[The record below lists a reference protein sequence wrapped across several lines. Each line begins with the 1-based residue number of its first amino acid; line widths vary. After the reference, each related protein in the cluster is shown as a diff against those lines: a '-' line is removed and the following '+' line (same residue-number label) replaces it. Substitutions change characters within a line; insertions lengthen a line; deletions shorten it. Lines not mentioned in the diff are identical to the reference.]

1 MDAIPGH
8 PNNFWIQRDKPG
20 TYLGTCAEFCETG
33 HAWMRI
39 RVVAQPEADID
50 PDLTHLAS
58 RETLAVGRLK
68 DTHETPAS
76 GYPIRN
82 T

>member
-8 PNNFWIQRDKPG
+8 PNNFWIQ
-20 TYLGTCAEFCETG
+20 
-33 HAWMRI
+33 
-39 RVVAQPEADID
+39 ADIG

-68 DTHETPAS
+68 DTHENLGKWISNPQHVIHRCRHLTD
-76 GYPIRN
+76 
-82 T
+82 